1 LVNYYL
7 CQHLDMRPQAPENA
21 LVKGATMQEFRKK
34 GRFRHPVRTAVIAGV
49 LLVVG
54 AGLGVG
60 GLKAAHKL
68 HLTTASS
75 VTQASAGYDLDAP
88 TSAAIVGGDLFV
100 TNQAGNSVSV
110 LNATTGSH
118 KATIAG
124 PSFAF
129 DRPTAIVALG
139 QDLFI
144 ANGGGNSV
152 TEIKGPSRSL
162 ARVISGAQFQFS
174 DPIALAAQKG
184 RLYVLSTG
192 GPVTAVSTTSG
203 DLIGVA
209 AGSAFGFSHPMGL
222 AVTGRNLYVTNRG
235 ANTVTEVDDR
245 TMRFSASL
253 AGAKF
258 GFQAPTGAA
267 IDGKDLWVTNAA
279 GDSVSEIATRTGQP
293 VRVVVDHTN
302 IPTPGPITV
311 GDGYVFTVSPPGD
324 SPMVT
329 QVEPDSGAV
338 PWMMCNTNGPY
349 LFSNPQAA
357 VVSGSN
363 LWVVSKASSSLTEM
377 NTDSGALIRT
387 IS

>member
-1 LVNYYL
+1 
-7 CQHLDMRPQAPENA
+7 MRWS
-21 LVKGATMQEFRKK
+21 KGAMMQKFRQR
-34 GRFRHPVRTAVIAGV
+34 GRFSHPVRNAVVVVV

-54 AGLGVG
+54 AGAGVG
-60 GLKAAHKL
+60 SLKAAHKL
-68 HLTTASS
+68 HLTTPSS
-75 VTQASAGYDLDAP
+75 VAQASAGYDLDAP
-88 TSAAIVGGDLFV
+88 SSAAISGGDLFV

-129 DRPTAIVALG
+129 NRPTAIIALG
-139 QDLFI
+139 RDLYV

-152 TEIKGPSRSL
+152 TEIDGPSRSL
-162 ARVISGAQFQFS
+162 TRIISGAQFRFS

-184 RLYVLSTG
+184 RLYVLSAG

-203 DLIGVA
+203 DLVGIATGT
-209 AGSAFGFSHPMGL
+209 SFGFSHPMSL

-245 TMRFSASL
+245 TMTFGATL

-267 IDGKDLWVTNAA
+267 IDGKNLWVTNAS

-329 QVEPDSGAV
+329 QVEPGSGAV

-377 NTDSGALIRT
+377 DTDSGALIRT